1 MRWSYKL
8 ALRMRSLFG
17 RRAAD
22 RALDDELRFHLER
35 EIAAKIAAG
44 MAPQEARFAAMREFG
59 AVEQIREECKDM
71 RSVNWI
77 QDFLQDLRFGVRVLL
92 KSPGF
97 TIVAVLTLALGIG
110 ANTAIFSFVNSV
122 LMHALPVSEPQNLV
136 LLKWSA
142 QAESEHLS
150 ISSYGD
156 CENGRKPGTES
167 GCSVSEPFFREVQ
180 KLDMFSDLAAF
191 SGGGGLALTGNG
203 NASVVDGVEYVSGDY
218 FQTLGVRPESGRF
231 ISSADDTP
239 AASAVAVLS
248 HNYWKTAFGAS
259 PAAIGKTVYL
269 NRVPFTIIGVAE
281 PRFDALSPG
290 NEIQMWLPLASQMQ
304 IDRPWDNRDVDANSW
319 WLVVVGRVKPGV
331 TRGQA
336 QAAVNALFTNDAVH
350 GAKQIFKPEANPTM
364 TLVPA
369 QQGLTGFSGELAAPI
384 YILMMAVGVVL
395 LIACANVAGL
405 LLSRATARQ
414 KEMAVRF
421 ALGARRGRIVRQLLT
436 ESLMLSL
443 AGGALGLFFA
453 MWIMEAIRSFVISGH
468 EEMANASVMNPGL
481 DTRVLLFT
489 FGVAIITGILFGLGP
504 ALRGM
509 RVDLTPALRDASGNL
524 PGSRSFTRWFS
535 MGNALVVAQ
544 VALTVVVLAGAGL
557 LVRTL
562 QNLKTVNPG
571 FDTRNILVFDIDP
584 TNIGYK
590 RAEADRFYRDL
601 QSRLASVGGVVSVS
615 YSWRP
620 LLAGSQWTT
629 GFDLPGYSKENQPSA
644 DIMTVGIDFIH
655 TMGIPQKLGRELNQQ
670 DFVVAAKIAEAR
682 EAQDARAGDALKN
695 GSQGL
700 AEKNNSEIG
709 SLPAMP
715 VVVNEALLRKYFP
728 KQNPIGIRFGGH
740 AAKSDA
746 EPIASP
752 GYEIVGVVG
761 DAKYSGLR
769 REIAPTIYAPFTG
782 QGASFTLRTAGNP
795 ANAIPQ
801 VRSIVAQMDNNL
813 PVNRVKT
820 ESQQIEEQLVTER
833 LVAQLSS
840 FFGILALLLSCI
852 GLYGL
857 LAYEVGRRTR
867 EIGIRMA
874 LGANSSDVMR
884 LVIGQGLVL
893 AGTGAAVGIAT
904 ALGVTR
910 FLQTL
915 LFGVRAGD
923 PLTYVAVAFGLAAVA
938 LLACYIPAR
947 RATHV
952 DPLVAL
958 RYE

>member
-1 MRWSYKL
+1 MRWTYKL
-8 ALRMRSLFG
+8 PLRIGSLF
-17 RRAAD
+17 RQKTAD
-22 RALDDELRFHLER
+22 QGLDEELRFHLER
-35 EIAAKIAAG
+35 EIAVKIAAG
-44 MAPQEARFAAMREFG
+44 VPPDEARFAAMREFG
-59 AVEQIREECKDM
+59 GVEQVREECRDM

-77 QDFLQDLRFGVRVLL
+77 QDFVQDLRFGIRMLL

-97 TIVAVLTLALGIG
+97 TVIAVLTLALGIG
-110 ANTAIFSFVNSV
+110 ANTAIFSFIDSV
-122 LMHALPVSEPQNLV
+122 LMRALPVSDAQNLV

-142 QAESEHLS
+142 HGKSEHLAT
-150 ISSYGD
+150 SSYGD
-156 CENGRKPGTES
+156 CPEDRSPNVEG
-167 GCSVSEPFFREVQ
+167 GCSISEPFFREIQ
-180 KLDMFSDLAAF
+180 SLNLFSDLAAF
-191 SGGGGLALTGNG
+191 SGGGGLVLTGNG
-203 NASVVDGVEYVSGDY
+203 SASVVDDVEYVSGDY
-218 FQTLGVRPESGRF
+218 FQTLGERPESGRF
-231 ISSADDTP
+231 ISSADDTQS
-239 AASAVAVLS
+239 ASTVVVLS

-259 PAAIGKTVYL
+259 PSAIGKTVYL
-269 NRVPFTIIGVAE
+269 NRVPFTIIGVAD

-290 NEIQMWLPLASQMQ
+290 NEIQMWLPLSSQMQ
-304 IDRPWDNRDVDANSW
+304 IDRPWDNRDLDANSW
-319 WLVVVGRVKPGV
+319 WLVMVGRVKPGV

-336 QAAVNALFTNDAVH
+336 QAAVNAAFVNEAVR
-350 GAKQIFKPEANPTM
+350 GAKQVFKPEANPTM

-369 QQGLTGFSGELAAPI
+369 QTGLTGFSGELAAPI

-405 LLSRATARQ
+405 LLSRASARQ

-436 ESLMLSL
+436 ESLMLSI
-443 AGGALGLFFA
+443 AGGAVGLFFA
-453 MWIMEAIRSFVISGH
+453 TWIMEAIRSFVISGH
-468 EEMANASVMNPGL
+468 EEMEGASVMNAGL
-481 DTRVLLFT
+481 DSRVLLFT
-489 FGVAIITGILFGLGP
+489 FAVAIFTGILFGLAP

-509 RVDLTPALRDASGNL
+509 KVDLTPALKDASGNL
-524 PGSRSFTRWFS
+524 PASRSIARWFS

-571 FDTRNILVFDIDP
+571 FDTRNLLVFDIDP
-584 TNIGYK
+584 TSVGYK
-590 RAEADRFYRDL
+590 RAEVDRFYGDL
-601 QSRLASVGGVVSVS
+601 RSRLASVPGVTSVS

-620 LLAGSQWTT
+620 LLAGSLWTT
-629 GFDLPGYSKENQPSA
+629 GFDLPGYSKDNEPSA
-644 DIMTVGIDFIH
+644 DMLPVGSDFFH
-655 TMGIPQKLGRELNQQ
+655 TMGIPLKLGRELNSQ
-670 DFVVAAKIAEAR
+670 DFMVAAKIAEAR
-682 EAQDARAGDALKN
+682 DAQDARAGAALKN

-700 AEKNNSEIG
+700 AEKNNTEMG
-709 SLPAMP
+709 SLQPMP
-715 VVVNEALLRKYFP
+715 VIVNEALLRKYFA

-740 AAKSDA
+740 SAKSDA
-746 EPIASP
+746 EPGATP

-761 DAKYSGLR
+761 DAKYNRLR
-769 REIAPTIYAPFTG
+769 RDVEPTIYAPFTG
-782 QGASFTLRTAGNP
+782 SGASFTLRTAGNP
-795 ANAIPQ
+795 SNFIPQ
-801 VRSIVAQMDNNL
+801 IRGIVAQMDNNL
-813 PVNRVKT
+813 AVNRVRT
-820 ESQQIEEQLVTER
+820 ETQQIEEQLVTER
-833 LVAQLSS
+833 LIAKLSS

-857 LAYEVGRRTR
+857 LAYEVSRRTR

-874 LGANSSDVMR
+874 LGANANHVMR

-893 AGTGAAVGIAT
+893 AATGAAVGIAT

-915 LFGVRAGD
+915 LYGVHAAD
-923 PLTYVAVAFGLAAVA
+923 PLTYAAVAFCLATVA